1 MVGGMWVVKT
11 RLNVQNGRWVIKTRL
26 NVQNGRWAIKTQLN
40 VQNGRWAIKT
50 QLNVQNGFGRK
61 NTDFSP
67 LEIIVNLHNLSNTF
81 TQKNQLALYIFFC
94 RLVKI
99 APQYYDMDN
108 FPQCEAKR
116 QLERIIAK
124 LESKKYQQEGGA
136 ATY

>member
-1 MVGGMWVVKT
+1 MFKMVLGEKT
-11 RLNVQNGRWVIKTRL
+11 QILVLYKLLLIYTI
-26 NVQNGRWAIKTQLN
+26 WAIHSHK
-40 VQNGRWAIKT
+40 
-50 QLNVQNGFGRK
+50 K
-61 NTDFSP
+61 N
-67 LEIIVNLHNLSNTF
+67 NLH
-81 TQKNQLALYIFFC
+81 YIFFFFC